1 MGWET
6 CDVSFNLVNQTI
18 HLSISSHLIL
28 FSFWKLTFMLDTFFF
43 LKFQF
48 RKKKCTIWCML
59 LFEICTPHTLN
70 KFILKWFSINTY
82 YTLTMVTK
90 MEIGNLEFG
99 VCYMVEMLPLGGNII
114 REKSLDFIPKFYNMY
129 VTRSTIMSPK
139 KNICPITTI

>member
-1 MGWET
+1 
-6 CDVSFNLVNQTI
+6 
-18 HLSISSHLIL
+18 
-28 FSFWKLTFMLDTFFF
+28 
-43 LKFQF
+43 
-48 RKKKCTIWCML
+48 
-59 LFEICTPHTLN
+59 
-70 KFILKWFSINTY
+70 
-82 YTLTMVTK
+82 